1 MCFKIVNPLHLKWI
15 QSNQKEE
22 LIEIRKSD
30 MEIQCVKPQ
39 IQGHSN
45 KVPASKGFNRFTGLN
60 IFKRLRIV
68 FLPD

>member
-39 IQGHSN
+39 I
-45 KVPASKGFNRFTGLN
+45 
-60 IFKRLRIV
+60 
-68 FLPD
+68 